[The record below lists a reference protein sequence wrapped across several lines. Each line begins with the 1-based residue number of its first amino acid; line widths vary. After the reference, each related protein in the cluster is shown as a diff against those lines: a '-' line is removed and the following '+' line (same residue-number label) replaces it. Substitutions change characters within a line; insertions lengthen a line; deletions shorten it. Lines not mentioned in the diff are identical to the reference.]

1 MFYVDDIDFDIVL
14 TRYFLFTCALIKTN
28 IRIFLVSLTQ
38 FINYYGS
45 MIKRKPVVR
54 RQPLINK
61 IKSFPF
67 DLFLWLNEI
76 RLSIEWDNYCDS
88 IAIPLSCSLTLIYLI
103 LIRITVYYEL
113 SYNKRENPLFQAD
126 YYNYEKIRSRAI
138 SGDPIEL
145 SINTE
150 DSWWYTI
157 LNFTIAF
164 LGIISLSNFVY
175 VLFSFKYYTLLYSS
189 MAEKPKSSS
198 ARRLVLKN
206 DINDSIFDKIYKF
219 FYSHTNQA
227 LELCS
232 DDESFYDE
240 DTINEINL
248 IEKDIWELK
257 VWNPSKF
264 SLFILTNFSPI
275 LLFIIRLISKELP
288 VWKILFITIIFNGNF
303 YFIVTQRFLVLL
315 QDKQILYQEMFQE
328 YNNKFVKPKTSVLK
342 KDVVIDATFGPLAPS
357 NMLVQSEVKPHLQN
371 TRLKVFI
378 THNINGEPF
387 NNITIEKNKSISPE
401 KDQFPRSFK
410 YQQVK
415 NSYRDSPSMS
425 LGRND
430 LYRHLRQPN
439 TDLTYDESRYEN
451 EKIDREREL
460 SRRSTIRQTPM
471 SLALFE
477 NIEDYSDNENKL
489 WYSISTPYSRKN
501 PNMDN
506 SFHRSTPMHESTFN
520 RGLQSPIGKLK
531 NNMSLNRTTL
541 SPSRSLYERSLSPQR
556 RTPGTAT
563 WDSRS
568 PSPKR
573 LSRPPSPSKPK
584 PRWH

>member
-1 MFYVDDIDFDIVL
+1 
-14 TRYFLFTCALIKTN
+14 
-28 IRIFLVSLTQ
+28 
-38 FINYYGS
+38 
-45 MIKRKPVVR
+45 MIKRKPIVR
-54 RQPLINK
+54 KQPLINK

-67 DLFLWLNEI
+67 DFFLWLNEI

-88 IAIPLSCSLTLIYLI
+88 IATPLSCSLTLIYLI

-113 SYNKRENPLFQAD
+113 SYNKRENPLFQVD

-164 LGIISLSNFVY
+164 LGVVSLSNFVY
-175 VLFSFKYYTLLYSS
+175 VLFSFKCYTLLYSS

-206 DINDSIFDKIYKF
+206 DINDSIFEKLYKF

-227 LELCS
+227 IELCS

-264 SLFILTNFSPI
+264 SLFVLTNFSPI

-288 VWKILFITIIFNGNF
+288 IWKILFISIIFNGNF

-342 KDVVIDATFGPLAPS
+342 RDVVIDATFGPRAPS

-387 NNITIEKNKSISPE
+387 NNITIEKNKSMSPE
-401 KDQFPRSFK
+401 RQDQFPRSFK

-425 LGRND
+425 LNRND
-430 LYRHLRQPN
+430 LYHQLRQPN

-460 SRRSTIRQTPM
+460 LRRNSIRQTPM

-477 NIEDYSDNENKL
+477 KFEDYSDNEDKP
-489 WYSISTPYSRKN
+489 WYSISTPYSRKKT
-501 PNMDN
+501 NMDH
-506 SFHRSTPMHESTFN
+506 SFHQSSPMHESTFT

-531 NNMSLNRTTL
+531 NNMSLNRKTL

-556 RTPGTAT
+556 RTPGTIT

-573 LSRPPSPSKPK
+573 LSRPSSPSKPK